1 MKNPALEE
9 AIACF
14 KTLTAFAESVGV
26 DDYQT
31 VQQWRING
39 VPAKHCKKIEA
50 LTGVSP
56 KLLRPDDWAYYWP
69 ELADA

>member
-9 AIACF
+9 AIA
-14 KTLTAFAESVGV
+14 KYLTLNAFAESVGV
-26 DDYQT
+26 DYQV

-39 VPAKHCKKIEA
+39 VPAKYCKTIEA

-56 KLLRPDDWAYYWP
+56 KNLRPDDWTFYWP
-69 ELADA
+69 ELASA